1 MLVTSN
7 NWRNCR
13 FFLLVVAKPDF
24 FSICFCSLCYIPG
37 GSVVAG
43 VGLSREPSN
52 LVVLQLCHV
61 VLQSSHGARIDICI
75 LAADGFSS
83 RYMYAH
89 SASSGAVI
97 SHKTRSF
104 CDIVECVWSLLQY
117 RLAPALQWYFSDRSG
132 HCSFDWSGLLR
143 NSHVIVLK
151 CGAYDLIAVFCSS
164 SKDSGEFLVPGPPS
178 ALHVVSRWQPAGE
191 GHVSMSQDFPAFF
204 FLCWDM
210 FSFFS
215 FLYLHNIFAGQSSES
230 LSFWCP
236 DWVED
241 HVQEARTTQ
250 GLWVFSI
257 LCSAVQSK
265 TVTWVFRGV

>member
-43 VGLSREPSN
+43 VGLSRKPSN

-61 VLQSSHGARIDICI
+61 VLQSLHGARIDICI

-132 HCSFDWSGLLR
+132 QVGFWGILMWSFLNVGLMTWSL
-143 NSHVIVLK
+143 SS
-151 CGAYDLIAVFCSS
+151 AQAVKTPVS
-164 SKDSGEFLVPGPPS
+164 FL
-178 ALHVVSRWQPAGE
+178 
-191 GHVSMSQDFPAFF
+191 SQDRRQLCMWFRDDSLLVKGMSACPKIFLHFSFF
-204 FLCWDM
+204 VETCFH
-210 FSFFS
+210 FFS